1 MPAVSY
7 KTFKYLVLFFLI
19 APSLVLVSK
28 VYADLV
34 NINTAGSVELQT
46 LNGIGPTYAQRIIDY
61 RNASGS
67 FQTIEEIKN
76 VSGIGDV
83 TFEKIKD
90 YITVG
95 IIDSTADDENDNTI
109 SEAQSGVNSSSSS
122 SGSDNAYSVKKVFL
136 DTGAGKSKTAMVGT
150 PVEFIAEVDGGRTD
164 NFEWHFGDGAL
175 AHGAIVTHAYN
186 YAGEYAVVLSVS
198 DPRGTDVVVV
208 RTSVKVIDP
217 NVVLSDA
224 TQERIEITNKT
235 SSEIDLFGRV
245 LVVDGKMFAFPRYTL
260 ILPGQRISFS
270 GSVTGLRPK
279 NLSEVYLL
287 AVGDNPFGSTNGM
300 MHGEKS
306 KLEQIAM
313 IQKKISELEKSL
325 ATARQ
330 YTNSLTPQVA
340 KEQSVINN
348 PIATTTLTAN
358 ALSAVSFNG
367 NRGWFEKLKRFLF
380 RTE

>member
-175 AHGAIVTHAYN
+175 AHG
-186 YAGEYAVVLSVS
+186 
-198 DPRGTDVVVV
+198 
-208 RTSVKVIDP
+208 
-217 NVVLSDA
+217 
-224 TQERIEITNKT
+224 
-235 SSEIDLFGRV
+235 
-245 LVVDGKMFAFPRYTL
+245 
-260 ILPGQRISFS
+260 
-270 GSVTGLRPK
+270 
-279 NLSEVYLL
+279 
-287 AVGDNPFGSTNGM
+287 
-300 MHGEKS
+300 
-306 KLEQIAM
+306 
-313 IQKKISELEKSL
+313 
-325 ATARQ
+325 
-330 YTNSLTPQVA
+330 
-340 KEQSVINN
+340 
-348 PIATTTLTAN
+348 
-358 ALSAVSFNG
+358 
-367 NRGWFEKLKRFLF
+367 
-380 RTE
+380 